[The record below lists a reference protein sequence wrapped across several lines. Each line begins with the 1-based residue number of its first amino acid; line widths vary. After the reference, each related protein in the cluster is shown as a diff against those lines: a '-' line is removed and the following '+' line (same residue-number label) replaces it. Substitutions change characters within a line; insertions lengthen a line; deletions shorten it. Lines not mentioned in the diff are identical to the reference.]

1 MEDMTPQQAHAAWTA
16 GEVTIVDV
24 REQAEHDAQRIP
36 GVPLLPMSELM
47 ERMDEL
53 PDGPLAI
60 ICRSGRRSAQVAD
73 YLNAT
78 GEREAA
84 NLEGG
89 IIGWAAAGLPYD
101 GEPPR

>member
-1 MEDMTPQQAHAAWTA
+1 MEDMTPQQAHDAWSAAQ
-16 GEVTIVDV
+16 VTIVDV
-24 REQAEHDAQRIP
+24 REQAEHDATRIP

-53 PDGPLAI
+53 PEGPLVI
-60 ICRSGRRSAQVAD
+60 LCRSGRRSAQVAD

-78 GEREAA
+78 GTREAA
-84 NLEGG
+84 NLDGG
-89 IIGWAAAGLPYD
+89 IIGWANAGLPYE